1 MKFTEYMALN
11 EASTKNETT
20 LNEGAVDPFDS
31 SVRGTEADRLAGLE
45 KLLNDAKFDN
55 KNGEA
60 LVEFESKY
68 GSYEII
74 LTSPRRGFIKAEA
87 RDSEGETIKTVSFDS
102 LKSLQGFI
110 KNIRDKYYGRG

>member
-11 EASTKNETT
+11 EAST
-20 LNEGAVDPFDS
+20 LNEGSVDPFDS

-55 KNGEA
+55 NGEA
-60 LVEFESKY
+60 LVDFESKY
-68 GSYEII
+68 GSYEIV

-102 LKSLQGFI
+102 LKSLKTFI